1 VDYQMPAIVG
11 NVKIISIG
19 SGGLVQFGDA
29 LILSP
34 QSTSKTFAG
43 SGSFNTG
50 DLPVTNNGVSSTQTY
65 DADVVD
71 DTISKGASVV

>member
-1 VDYQMPAIVG
+1 MPAIVG
-11 NVKIISIG
+11 NVKILSIG

-50 DLPVTNNGVSSTQTY
+50 DLPMTNNGLNSTNTY

-71 DTISKGASVV
+71 DSISKGGLA